1 MADEKKP
8 EKGELRI
15 LDYGGKI
22 LSIYRRCSCGGDVL
36 IKKNEAGR
44 NVAVC
49 KVCGTGIEWADGDKL
64 EDIKKF

>member
-1 MADEKKP
+1 MTEENAQ

-22 LSIYRRCSCGGDVL
+22 LSVYRRCSCGGDVE
-36 IKKNEAGR
+36 IKKDETGKNTAK
-44 NVAVC
+44 C
-49 KVCGTGIEWADGDKL
+49 KVCGSGIEWLDGDKL